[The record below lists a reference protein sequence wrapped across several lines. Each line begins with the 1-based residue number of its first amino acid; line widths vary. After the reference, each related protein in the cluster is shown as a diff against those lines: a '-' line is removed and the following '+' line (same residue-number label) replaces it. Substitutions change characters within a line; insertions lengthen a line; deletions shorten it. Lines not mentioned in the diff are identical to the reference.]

1 MTAPPLLA
9 AEAYAALDMDP
20 QPDGRWRIRIPERAN
35 LTQDTLGVHAALNP
49 HRPALRD
56 VAADGTTRAF
66 TYAELDDA
74 VRRAATLLRA
84 HGVTRGDR
92 VAIHAGQSADC
103 AIAHLATYRIGAIAT
118 TISTLYGPDTVAH
131 VMADSAARLVIT
143 QQPETL
149 PKGDHATLLI
159 GTTFDWARHP
169 PEPGPCVDT
178 HAEDPMLLVYTS
190 GSTGQPKGVLH
201 AHRILHGYKPTLE
214 LFYNLEL
221 RDPGVVMW
229 TPSDWAWIAGLI
241 DDLYPALQF
250 GHTVV
255 TSQQRFDP
263 RAALDFIATHGITH
277 SLLMPTALNRM
288 AQIADPPRNALRV
301 IFTGGEPLPASTIA
315 WITDTLGAVVN
326 EGYGMSEVNHMI
338 GNCEKLR
345 PIRPGSMGWE
355 FPGHVAVLVDEHG
368 IPVPDGEVGEIVTT
382 EAAPTLFL
390 GYWNQPERTAATRLG
405 QWVRTNDLAV
415 RDADGYYWFRGRA
428 DDLIKSSGFRIGPT
442 EIEDALMAHP
452 AVAEAAVV
460 GVPDAIRGQVV
471 KAFIRPVGEGS
482 DALAEALRQHVATR
496 LGAYKAPRLIEFI
509 AAFPLTSTGKLSRR
523 ALRDH
528 YSVIR

>member
-1 MTAPPLLA
+1 MRDAFA
-9 AEAYAALDMDP
+9 RLDMDE
-20 QPDGRWRIRIPERAN
+20 QPDGRWRIRIPDRAN
-35 LTQDTLGVHAALNP
+35 LTQDTVGVHATLTP
-49 HRPALRD
+49 DKLALRD
-56 VAADGTTRAF
+56 ATSERDF
-66 TYAELDDA
+66 SYAQLDNA
-74 VRRAATLLRA
+74 IRRAATLLRA
-84 HGVTRGDR
+84 HGVARGDR

-103 AIAHLATYRIGAIAT
+103 AIAHLATYRIGAIAA
-118 TISTLYGPDTVAH
+118 TISTLYGPETVAH
-131 VMADSAARLVIT
+131 VLADCGPRLVIT

-149 PKGDHATLLI
+149 PPDAPATLLI
-159 GTTFDWARHP
+159 GTSFDWAAHP

-178 HAEDPMLLVYTS
+178 AAGDPMLLVYTS
-190 GSTGQPKGVLH
+190 GSTGHPKGVLH
-201 AHRILHGYKPTLE
+201 AHRILHGYKATLE

-221 RDPGVVMW
+221 RDAGVVMW
-229 TPSDWAWIAGLI
+229 TPSDWAWIAGLV

-250 GHTVV
+250 GQTVV

-263 RAALDFIATHGITH
+263 RAALDFIATQGITH

-288 AQIADPPRNALRV
+288 AQIADPPKTALRV
-301 IFTGGEPLPASTIA
+301 IFTGGEPLPVSTII
-315 WITDTLGAVVN
+315 WISDTLGAVVN

-355 FPGHVAVLVDEHG
+355 FPGHVAALVDEHG
-368 IPVPDGEVGEIVTT
+368 TPVPDGEVGEIVTT

-405 QWVRTNDLAV
+405 HAGSPWVRTHDLAV

-442 EIEDALMAHP
+442 EIEDALMSHP

-460 GVPDAIRGQVV
+460 GVPDQVRGQLV
-471 KAFIRPVGEGS
+471 KAFIRAAHPV
-482 DALAEALRQHVATR
+482 DPEALKQHVADR
-496 LGAYKAPRLIEFI
+496 LGAYKAPRIIEFI
-509 AAFPLTSTGKLSRR
+509 AQFPLTSTGKLSRR
-523 ALRDH
+523 ALREI
-528 YSVIR
+528 S